1 MWELIPIVN
10 NKDQIICYK
19 EQSEVKPWDIKRISC
34 LLIENLKWDVLLAK
48 RSYTMERRPWK
59 WWSAAGWCV
68 DKGESYEEAMKR
80 EAKEEL
86 WIEIKNYKKT
96 SKVRYK
102 MIFIQHFKA
111 IMDLEIEKLK
121 LQKEEV
127 DSVKWISKDE
137 LYKQCKENPDDFV
150 PQLLEFIDEYVK

>member
-1 MWELIPIVN
+1 MEEIIPIVN
-10 NKDQIICYK
+10 ENDEIICYK
-19 EQSEVKPWDIKRISC
+19 KPSKVEPWDIKRISC
-34 LLIENLKWDVLLAK
+34 LLIENSKWEALIAK
-48 RSYTMERRPWK
+48 RSNTMERRPWK
-59 WWSAAGWCV
+59 WWAAAGWCV

-86 WIEIKNYKKT
+86 WIEVKNYKET

-111 IMDLEIEKLK
+111 IMDLNVEELQ